1 MICLIGYLFVP
12 VHFIF
17 LQKGSMVEFL
27 VNSNVHECFMIFF
40 EDLLQC
46 LLLCREIKEKIC
58 VAGGDPTIVE
68 SPTEPKWSSKGELF
82 FITDRRSG
90 FWNIYKW
97 DEHSR
102 AVTPLHSLDAE
113 FSKPMWI
120 FGVSSYGFLGID
132 DTSHKIVCSYRFS
145 HFLIAV

>member
-68 SPTEPKWSSKGELF
+68 SPTEPKWSSKG
-82 FITDRRSG
+82 I
-90 FWNIYKW
+90 
-97 DEHSR
+97 
-102 AVTPLHSLDAE
+102 
-113 FSKPMWI
+113 
-120 FGVSSYGFLGID
+120 
-132 DTSHKIVCSYRFS
+132 
-145 HFLIAV
+145 